1 MKDKLVSSLVARIS
15 FMCHLLTFMHHTW
28 LYQTIC
34 NQSRYLPKNPGQ
46 KPNSS
51 PSFSICYRNL
61 NIISTQNFLK
71 LFLLQAC
78 VTVSLMQL
86 GGIKI
91 FQSQKIRQEQLTKFT
106 NILNYIKTS
115 CIVFCIKMSR
125 YSHCIYISYKKNHHI
140 FIEGNSSKRVLVWK
154 YRDILSPKNYRRKIG
169 KTHKFS
175 IIIFSAKISSYS
187 KIIYCVQEE

>member
-1 MKDKLVSSLVARIS
+1 
-15 FMCHLLTFMHHTW
+15 MCHLLTFIHHTW

-78 VTVSLMQL
+78 VTV
-86 GGIKI
+86 
-91 FQSQKIRQEQLTKFT
+91 